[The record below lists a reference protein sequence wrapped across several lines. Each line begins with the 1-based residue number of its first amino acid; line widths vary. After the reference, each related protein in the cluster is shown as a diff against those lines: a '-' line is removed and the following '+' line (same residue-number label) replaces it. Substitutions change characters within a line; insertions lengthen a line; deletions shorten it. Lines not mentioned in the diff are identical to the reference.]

1 MRLRRWMA
9 PGDRDAYSHA
19 MEKILVSAC
28 LLGERVRYDAG
39 DVSCLHPVLRAWA
52 AQGRLIPVC
61 PEVAGGLPVPRPP
74 AQIQG
79 PGGGPAV
86 LARTARVHT
95 VDGEDVTAAFLTGAQ
110 IALDTARRHGVR
122 VAILKENSPSCGA
135 TRIHDGTFSGVRIP
149 GMGTTAA
156 ALRAA
161 GIEVFPETDLE
172 AAATRLAE
180 LEHDPA

>member
-1 MRLRRWMA
+1 
-9 PGDRDAYSHA
+9 

-52 AQGRLIPVC
+52 AEGRLVPVC
-61 PEVAGGLPVPRPP
+61 PEVAGGLSVPRPP
-74 AQIQG
+74 AQIKG

-86 LARTARVHT
+86 LARTAEIHT
-95 VDGEDVTAAFLTGAQ
+95 VHGQDVTAAFLAGAQ
-110 IALDTARRHGVR
+110 VALDTARRHGIR
-122 VAILKENSPSCGA
+122 VAILKDNSPSCGS

-149 GMGTTAA
+149 GMGSSA
-156 ALRAA
+156 ALLRAN

-180 LEHDPA
+180 LEHDRA

>member
-1 MRLRRWMA
+1 
-9 PGDRDAYSHA
+9 
-19 MEKILVSAC
+19 MEKILISAC

-52 AQGRLIPVC
+52 AEGRLVPVC

-86 LARTARVHT
+86 LARAAQVRTVH
-95 VDGEDVTAAFLTGAQ
+95 GQDVTAAFLAGAEV
-110 IALDTARRHGVR
+110 ALDTARRHGIRLAV
-122 VAILKENSPSCGA
+122 LKENSPSCGS
-135 TRIHDGTFSGVRIP
+135 TRIHDGTFSGVRVP

-156 ALRAA
+156 LLRAA
-161 GIEVFPETDLE
+161 GIDVFPDTDIE

-180 LEHDPA
+180 LERGHA